1 MNTTLPEASLP
12 EASLFQDV
20 QACIARQQKL
30 AETLE
35 ALGHPRQAR
44 QAREMLATWVKSW
57 LSLAVEL
64 ESAQAFLGALSDV
77 PDELIPVS
85 TEE

>member
-1 MNTTLPEASLP
+1 MNTTLP

-35 ALGHPRQAR
+35 ALGHSRQAR
-44 QAREMLATWVKSW
+44 QVREMLATWVKSW

-64 ESAQAFLGALSDV
+64 ENAQACLGELSEV
-77 PDELIPVS
+77 PDEVIPVFS
-85 TEE
+85 EE